1 MIEQEMS
8 LFYIFL
14 VISQLLLVDG
24 QYYVESPCPQLFEYK
39 SDNRGSYGAIRLQLS
54 GPVTSIVLRTNF
66 TIAARLPSNYVGSI
80 ELIGNELSSL
90 QNFKRGA
97 AINYRVNF
105 PVSSPLPRLTGLSVN
120 DNLLCFALAERP
132 GGQYITTISLQHTLF
147 KRNDPNGLYDSP
159 PPIFTNNPGP
169 EVVENRP
176 RPQPQPGFDITYV
189 PNIGSD
195 RDVIVVY
202 EYPQPPI
209 RQPDK
214 INRNPPKPPP
224 SVQTV
229 YQAPDDYLNDRPQFN
244 RIPAVVQENPVNDGR
259 RPTITTQ
266 RPQTTTTEAPQTSRK
281 PVLLSTEQ
289 PYEECGLSSE
299 NVPLIYQGN
308 SYQRGEWPWLV
319 AIYKRRTNSLSY
331 ICSGTLVSNQHVIT
345 AAHCMHG
352 KATITS
358 KRDIVVKVG
367 VFNLE
372 DWGDDDITVTR
383 KLSFATVHESY
394 NASNLAN
401 DILVMTLDRTVRFN
415 ENIKPA
421 CLWTGNPDLNQ
432 IVGKTG
438 VVTGWGATET
448 GPGGGGEPRMVRMP
462 VVSTKECRSS
472 KPEFHKLTSHNTL
485 CAGNRTGAGPC
496 LGDSGGGLYIKDGGR
511 WKLRGVV
518 SLSLISQN
526 EEQTCNLDE
535 YIVFTDAAQYLNWIK
550 DAMSKKPS
558 SD

>member
-1 MIEQEMS
+1 MNARSLQTYNSAEISGANLNKEHIEEEERYSFGYVKNMPKPPQ
-8 LFYIFL
+8 LCN

-105 PVSSPLPRLTGLSVN
+105 PVSSPLPRLTGLS
-120 DNLLCFALAERP
+120 ETYRP
-132 GGQYITTISLQHTLF
+132 A
-147 KRNDPNGLYDSP
+147 R
-159 PPIFTNNPGP
+159 P

-195 RDVIVVY
+195 RDGIVVY

-259 RPTITTQ
+259 LYTLEIFR
-266 RPQTTTTEAPQTSRK
+266 TSRK

-438 VVTGWGATET
+438 V
-448 GPGGGGEPRMVRMP
+448 
-462 VVSTKECRSS
+462 
-472 KPEFHKLTSHNTL
+472 
-485 CAGNRTGAGPC
+485 
-496 LGDSGGGLYIKDGGR
+496 
-511 WKLRGVV
+511 
-518 SLSLISQN
+518 N

-558 SD
+558 RFQSNQIFNLTYGIYLFVYYLYFIRPNRIINILCKNYLFIDNEKVFTEKGINPFHLSLSNYASHKI